1 MGLPNGVVARLYLV
15 SDGMFL
21 GGKKGGGREGREGG
35 RLIGKIAMLER
46 RRALTQ
52 AFSFSS

>member
-1 MGLPNGVVARLYLV
+1 
-15 SDGMFL
+15 MFL